1 MRARTRRAAG
11 VVLMATKKDTGKTST
26 ALGVMSALVDSFR
39 ERGRRVGY
47 IKPVGHEWR
56 EVERD
61 DGSTV
66 RVDKDV
72 LVFQQRFEL
81 DSEWSDMSPIV
92 IDSSM
97 TRRFL
102 DGEIDAA
109 AQMRKVEAAYERI
122 SEDRDFVVVE
132 GTGHA
137 GVGSII
143 EMNNAKVAAALGLDA
158 ILVAPGGLGS
168 SFDELATNK
177 AICDAHGVKVRGV
190 ILNKVHPNKCEMISA
205 YFAKALARWD
215 VPLLGCVPFEADL
228 DAPCASDFERLF
240 KVELLSGTEHRLRH
254 FAQTTLV
261 STTAVAFA
269 EKLSRPQGQRDAFQR
284 RGSVHSSSVSSA
296 TKAPALARKPSIGG
310 ALARVDS
317 SQLSGG
323 RFAPG
328 TLFVAHAQR
337 TDVALA
343 LISHASMIE
352 RATGEPFD
360 GALILTGSEHFD
372 LKDSWLYEHIRG
384 SSL

>member
-1 MRARTRRAAG
+1 MRGRRAAG

-26 ALGVMSALVDSFR
+26 ALGVMSALVDSFC

-47 IKPVGHEWR
+47 MKPVGHEWR
-56 EVERD
+56 EVERG
-61 DGSTV
+61 DGSLV
-66 RVDKDV
+66 KVDKDV

-92 IDSSM
+92 IDSGM

-122 SEDRDFVVVE
+122 SADRDFIVVE

-143 EMNNAKVAAALGLDA
+143 EMNNAKVASALGLDA

-190 ILNKVHPNKCEMISA
+190 ILNKVAPDKCEMISS

-215 VPLLGCVPFEADL
+215 VPLLGCVPFEAEL

-240 KVELLSGTEHRLRH
+240 GVELLSGAEHRLRH

-269 EKLSRPQGQRDAFQR
+269 EKLSRPRGQRDATQR
-284 RGSVHSSSVSSA
+284 TSAHGSGANGAKKTV
-296 TKAPALARKPSIGG
+296 ARKPSNSG
-310 ALARVDS
+310 AHIVFNRYILRES
-317 SQLSGG
+317 CSQLTRS
-323 RFAPG
+323 P
-328 TLFVAHAQR
+328 
-337 TDVALA
+337 
-343 LISHASMIE
+343 
-352 RATGEPFD
+352 
-360 GALILTGSEHFD
+360 
-372 LKDSWLYEHIRG
+372 
-384 SSL
+384 